1 MQQTIFLSRNEEIN
15 YKFWGLKRSFLPL
28 DGRRRRPTTTTTAAV
43 TITKLNFLADRI
55 PWKYKQRNRIYLNWN
70 CNIQPFARKCERG
83 MKKCVAQ
90 SLDKVSFS
98 YFLAGRI
105 NFFNNLPS
113 KVFGCKSSPANTWEE
128 KRKCL
133 KIAFELIEEWS
144 CYGNRAIQFD
154 SIGAS
159 FCTMKITSPFSSPCR
174 KRKWTVKC
182 SVKCVNASYLILLAP
197 FYPHDETRLIERP
210 VKCTYT
216 NRIRFQLFHRID
228 ILFSHV
234 YIYFR

>member
-1 MQQTIFLSRNEEIN
+1 MQETICSSRNEEIN

-28 DGRRRRPTTTTTAAV
+28 DGRSRRPTTTTTTAAV

-70 CNIQPFARKCERG
+70 CNIQPFARECERG

-128 KRKCL
+128 NEKENVWKSL
-133 KIAFELIEEWS
+133 L
-144 CYGNRAIQFD
+144 N
-154 SIGAS
+154 
-159 FCTMKITSPFSSPCR
+159 SSKNGVVMEIVR
-174 KRKWTVKC
+174 F
-182 SVKCVNASYLILLAP
+182 NLILLAP
-197 FYPHDETRLIERP
+197 HFAQWKLHRHSHLRVERE
-210 VKCTYT
+210 
-216 NRIRFQLFHRID
+216 NEL
-228 ILFSHV
+228 
-234 YIYFR
+234 